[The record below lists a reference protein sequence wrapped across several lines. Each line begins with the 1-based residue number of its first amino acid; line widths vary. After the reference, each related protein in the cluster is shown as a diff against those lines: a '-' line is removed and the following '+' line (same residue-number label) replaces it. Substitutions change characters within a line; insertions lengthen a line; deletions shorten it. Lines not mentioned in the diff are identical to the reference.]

1 MSCDSEFPVVIS
13 AAISLQPFFNMD
25 ESQQIILSHLDH
37 IISQFIMV
45 LQRVAVEGVMQSF
58 DVLVNRFS
66 SAVMNRSVQIV
77 SVLLQA
83 FKQYTQDEDN
93 DTAMFTAMSTLDCV
107 SSVVMNACQ
116 EPMMYDSVVQ
126 IVMPVIMV
134 CIDIGMTKIE
144 GICG

>member
-1 MSCDSEFPVVIS
+1 
-13 AAISLQPFFNMD
+13 MD

-37 IISQFIMV
+37 IISQFIMI
-45 LQRVAVEGVMQSF
+45 LQRVAVESVVQSF

-66 SAVMNRSVQIV
+66 SAMMDRSVQIV
-77 SVLLQA
+77 SVLLQS
-83 FKQYTQDEDN
+83 FQQYTQDEDN

-116 EPMMYDSVVQ
+116 EPGMYDSVVQ

-134 CIDIGMTKIE
+134 RIDGRMPKIE
-144 GICG
+144 GIYG